1 MSKAIVTFTKNWR
14 AYAAGEIAGF
24 DQRTAHALIEGSYA
38 TEHPERTEAG
48 GKQSKAPVLKAP
60 AAKSAKHPK
69 PPAGNKPPLDPDI
82 TAPEPAAPAVEDDDI
97 PPAGDAPAVEPEEEK
112 P

>member
-24 DQRTAHALIEGSYA
+24 DQRTADALIEGSYA
-38 TEHPERTEAG
+38 TEHPERSEAG
-48 GKQSKAPVLKAP
+48 GKPSKPPAPKAP
-60 AAKSAKHPK
+60 AAKSAKQPK
-69 PPAGNKPPLDPDI
+69 PPTGNKPPVDPDI
-82 TAPEPAAPAVEDDDI
+82 TPPEPAAPAFEDDDL
-97 PPAGDAPAVEPEEEK
+97 PPASDAPAVDPEEEK